1 MKLPLLLRL
10 MWVMLSNNS
19 ALKGQIPLDV
29 SIQWIPLHLLRGR
42 RYKGFLARDTI
53 SMIEVNRI
61 HNFKS
66 AVSNFSSSVDQQK
79 GGGVLHT
86 FACYLHGPIANKPQT
101 GSGLQTGRPILK

>member
-61 HNFKS
+61 HI
-66 AVSNFSSSVDQQK
+66 SNQQS
-79 GGGVLHT
+79 
-86 FACYLHGPIANKPQT
+86 PIFPALWTSKRGMGCCTRLPAICMVR
-101 GSGLQTGRPILK
+101 LPINHKLVADYRLGDPF